1 MTETDLAKVWA
12 RSLDELAEM
21 HIEPAQRAWLQLTR
35 PLGLVEN
42 TALIAT
48 PNEFVKE
55 QLETRLRALITNA
68 LSRELGRNIQLAV
81 TVDPAATTPASTGF
95 GPDGGQREPA
105 GHSGELAPD
114 GPATAPGAGAQPRA
128 FGEAGGELSGYPSA
142 QAVPGSQAYPDGQPY
157 GDGHRAADRPGFTD
171 PQRYPDGRPDADRQ
185 PFPDRQAYGDGHPDT
200 DRPGFT
206 DPQRYP
212 DGRPDADRQPFPDR
226 QAYGDGPGYSGPQRF
241 GDRQAYPDDQSYQPP
256 QAYPGQRAYPGE
268 QGYPPR
274 QSYPGEP
281 GSGAG
286 VSPGP
291 DFARPAD
298 LTGSQGRAG
307 GPTGAAASGTGPGGG
322 ATPRP
327 AQARL
332 NPKYTFETFVIGS
345 SNRFAHAAAVAVA
358 EAPAKAYNPLFVY
371 GDSGLGKTHLLH
383 AIGHY
388 AQSLYQGVKVRYVSS
403 EEFTNDFINMIR
415 DGKQDGFR
423 RRYRDVDVLLVDD
436 IQFLENKEG
445 TQEEFFHTF
454 NTLHNA
460 SKQIVISSDRAPKR
474 LVTLEDRLRS
484 RFEWGLLTDV
494 QPPELETRIAILRKK
509 AVQDR
514 LNAPPEALEYIA
526 SRISTNIRELE
537 GALIRVTAFASL
549 NRQSVD
555 LQLAEFV
562 LKDLIPE
569 AQGPEITA
577 STIMGQTASYFGLSI
592 DDLCGTSRSRVL
604 VTARQIAMYLCREL
618 TELSLPKIGQQFG
631 GRDHTTVMHADR
643 KIRSLM
649 AERRSIYNQ
658 VTELTNRIKQQ
669 ALSG

>member
-1 MTETDLAKVWA
+1 MSEPDLAEIWA
-12 RSLDELAEM
+12 RSLNDLADM
-21 HIEPAQRAWLQLTR
+21 QIEPYQRAWLQLTR

-48 PNEFVKE
+48 PNEFAR
-55 QLETRLRALITNA
+55 QLQNRLRALITNA

-81 TVDPAATTPASTGF
+81 IVDPIATAAVGAASFGARAVGAWPGRPRRDGRRTRPGRASDHSASGSRRHQHRSRPRASQRPAAQAGRRALPTPAWPS
-95 GPDGGQREPA
+95 RRA
-105 GHSGELAPD
+105 AALAAIWPRR
-114 GPATAPGAGAQPRA
+114 PGRLGSPRLRPLA
-128 FGEAGGELSGYPSA
+128 RRLGRSLSGR
-142 QAVPGSQAYPDGQPY
+142 GSRP
-157 GDGHRAADRPGFTD
+157 AAARPG
-171 PQRYPDGRPDADRQ
+171 P
-185 PFPDRQAYGDGHPDT
+185 
-200 DRPGFT
+200 
-206 DPQRYP
+206 
-212 DGRPDADRQPFPDR
+212 
-226 QAYGDGPGYSGPQRF
+226 
-241 GDRQAYPDDQSYQPP
+241 
-256 QAYPGQRAYPGE
+256 
-268 QGYPPR
+268 
-274 QSYPGEP
+274 
-281 GSGAG
+281 
-286 VSPGP
+286 
-291 DFARPAD
+291 
-298 LTGSQGRAG
+298 
-307 GPTGAAASGTGPGGG
+307 
-322 ATPRP
+322 
-327 AQARL
+327 ARL

-358 EAPAKAYNPLFVY
+358 EAPAKAYNPLFIY

-388 AQSLYQGVKVRYVSS
+388 AQSLYPGVRVRYVSS

-423 RRYRDVDVLLVDD
+423 RRYRDVDVLLIDD
-436 IQFLENKEG
+436 IQFLEGKEG

-484 RFEWGLLTDV
+484 RFEWGLLTDI

-509 AVQDR
+509 AAQDR
-514 LNAPPEALEYIA
+514 LNAPPEVLEFIA

-555 LQLAEFV
+555 LPLAEIV

-577 STIMGQTASYFGLSI
+577 ATIMGQTAAYFGLSI

-618 TELSLPKIGQQFG
+618 TDLSLPKIGQQFG

-669 ALSG
+669 ALPS

>member
-1 MTETDLAKVWA
+1 MANSDLAEVWA
-12 RSLDELAEM
+12 RSLDGLADLQIQP
-21 HIEPAQRAWLQLTR
+21 HQRAWLKLTR

-55 QLETRLRALITNA
+55 QLETRLRALVTQA
-68 LSRELGRNIQLAV
+68 LSQQLGRDIQLAV
-81 TVDPAATTPASTGF
+81 TVDPAP
-95 GPDGGQREPA
+95 
-105 GHSGELAPD
+105 LA
-114 GPATAPGAGAQPRA
+114 AM
-128 FGEAGGELSGYPSA
+128 
-142 QAVPGSQAYPDGQPY
+142 
-157 GDGHRAADRPGFTD
+157 
-171 PQRYPDGRPDADRQ
+171 
-185 PFPDRQAYGDGHPDT
+185 
-200 DRPGFT
+200 
-206 DPQRYP
+206 
-212 DGRPDADRQPFPDR
+212 
-226 QAYGDGPGYSGPQRF
+226 
-241 GDRQAYPDDQSYQPP
+241 
-256 QAYPGQRAYPGE
+256 
-268 QGYPPR
+268 
-274 QSYPGEP
+274 P
-281 GSGAG
+281 GSG
-286 VSPGP
+286 PG
-291 DFARPAD
+291 AD
-298 LTGSQGRAG
+298 LVPQPPEPPAPRLQGLAGPQDPEADHGSRPGAPAPHAHPAHDGGPGETAHQDQGRPG
-307 GPTGAAASGTGPGGG
+307 GPGAMPAGPRLGGT
-322 ATPRP
+322 
-327 AQARL
+327 RL
-332 NPKYTFETFVIGS
+332 NSKYTFETFVIGS

-358 EAPAKAYNPLFVY
+358 EAPAKAYNPLFIY

-388 AQSLYQGVKVRYVSS
+388 AQTLYSGLKVRYVSS

-494 QPPELETRIAILRKK
+494 QPPELETRIAILRRK
-509 AVQDR
+509 AIQEG
-514 LNAPPEALEYIA
+514 LNAPPEVLEYIA

-555 LQLAEFV
+555 LQLAEIV

-569 AQGPEITA
+569 AQGPQITA
-577 STIMGQTASYFGLSI
+577 ATIMGQTASYFGLSI
-592 DDLCGTSRSRVL
+592 EDLCGTSRSRVL
-604 VTARQIAMYLCREL
+604 VTARHIAMYLCREL
-618 TELSLPKIGQQFG
+618 TDLSLPKIGQQFG
-631 GRDHTTVMHADR
+631 GRDHTTVINADR

-649 AERRSIYNQ
+649 AERRSIYTQ

-669 ALSG
+669 ARTS

>member
-1 MTETDLAKVWA
+1 MSDDDLANVWA
-12 RSLDELAEM
+12 RSLADLADM
-21 HIEPAQRAWLQLTR
+21 HIEPHQRAWLQLTR

-42 TALIAT
+42 TALIAA

-68 LSRELGRNIQLAV
+68 LSRELARSIQLAV
-81 TVDPAATTPASTGF
+81 TVDPAATADLDPAAARSGERNNRSADLDDDITGPMSVPLAEVSDIDGFPSPRSGPYANGVPGHLGFDLDTSRPRPQASPFPTQLGITGMGVSDTDIAGHEPRGAAPVAPTPARDNGN
-95 GPDGGQREPA
+95 GPVPRHPGPHVAAGQLP
-105 GHSGELAPD
+105 
-114 GPATAPGAGAQPRA
+114 
-128 FGEAGGELSGYPSA
+128 
-142 QAVPGSQAYPDGQPY
+142 
-157 GDGHRAADRPGFTD
+157 RPG
-171 PQRYPDGRPDADRQ
+171 
-185 PFPDRQAYGDGHPDT
+185 
-200 DRPGFT
+200 
-206 DPQRYP
+206 
-212 DGRPDADRQPFPDR
+212 
-226 QAYGDGPGYSGPQRF
+226 
-241 GDRQAYPDDQSYQPP
+241 
-256 QAYPGQRAYPGE
+256 
-268 QGYPPR
+268 
-274 QSYPGEP
+274 
-281 GSGAG
+281 
-286 VSPGP
+286 
-291 DFARPAD
+291 
-298 LTGSQGRAG
+298 
-307 GPTGAAASGTGPGGG
+307 
-322 ATPRP
+322 
-327 AQARL
+327 QARL

-388 AQSLYQGVKVRYVSS
+388 AQSLYSGLKVRYVSS

-460 SKQIVISSDRAPKR
+460 EKQIVISSDRAPKR

-484 RFEWGLLTDV
+484 RFEWGLQTDV

-562 LKDLIPE
+562 LKDLIVE
-569 AQGPEITA
+569 THGPDITA

-618 TELSLPKIGQQFG
+618 TDMSLPKIGQQFG
-631 GRDHTTVMHADR
+631 GRDHTTVMHAER

-649 AERRSIYNQ
+649 AERRAIYNQ

>member
-1 MTETDLAKVWA
+1 MREDDLAAVWA
-12 RSLDELAEM
+12 RSLADLADM
-21 HIEPAQRAWLQLTR
+21 QIEPHQRAWLQLTR

-42 TALIAT
+42 TALIAA
-48 PNEFVKE
+48 PNDFVKE

-68 LSRELGRNIQLAV
+68 LSRELDRSIQLAV
-81 TVDPAATTPASTGF
+81 TVDPAAAAATEPPARRAEPGRAPAQVQASLDHADAGSANGGHLTTDLAAAGERSSFSG
-95 GPDGGQREPA
+95 GPFSGGGQPGTGR
-105 GHSGELAPD
+105 
-114 GPATAPGAGAQPRA
+114 GPAAGRHPG
-128 FGEAGGELSGYPSA
+128 
-142 QAVPGSQAYPDGQPY
+142 
-157 GDGHRAADRPGFTD
+157 GDLDRRDAADRHD
-171 PQRYPDGRPDADRQ
+171 AADRRNAAALGLA
-185 PFPDRQAYGDGHPDT
+185 PPAGGAGTRADDRAVPAARPSSDGTGRGAHLNGADDDLDDRRRDRRD
-200 DRPGFT
+200 DRPA
-206 DPQRYP
+206 
-212 DGRPDADRQPFPDR
+212 GR
-226 QAYGDGPGYSGPQRF
+226 
-241 GDRQAYPDDQSYQPP
+241 
-256 QAYPGQRAYPGE
+256 
-268 QGYPPR
+268 
-274 QSYPGEP
+274 
-281 GSGAG
+281 
-286 VSPGP
+286 
-291 DFARPAD
+291 
-298 LTGSQGRAG
+298 G
-307 GPTGAAASGTGPGGG
+307 GPSGLPPMAGPGGG
-322 ATPRP
+322 SGLGQPPRP
-327 AQARL
+327 AAARL

-358 EAPAKAYNPLFVY
+358 EAPAKAYNPLFIY

-388 AQSLYQGVKVRYVSS
+388 AQSLYQGLKVRYVSS

-569 AQGPEITA
+569 THGPEITA
-577 STIMGQTASYFGLSI
+577 ATIMGQTASYFGLSI
-592 DDLCGTSRSRVL
+592 EDLCGTSRSRVL

-618 TELSLPKIGQQFG
+618 TDLSLPKIGQQFG

>member
-1 MTETDLAKVWA
+1 VANSDLAEVWA
-12 RSLDELAEM
+12 RSLDRLADLQIQP
-21 HIEPAQRAWLQLTR
+21 HQRAWLKLTR

-55 QLETRLRALITNA
+55 QLETRLRALVTQA
-68 LSRELGRNIQLAV
+68 LSQELGRDIQLAV
-81 TVDPAATTPASTGF
+81 TVDPAPQAAMAAQATDLAPEPAAPRPTGPQ
-95 GPDGGQREPA
+95 GPYGIQGPPVLQAAGLQGTAHEQESDHDSRLSQDPRAPLDGGMEHGQQDPGRHGGLPPA
-105 GHSGELAPD
+105 L
-114 GPATAPGAGAQPRA
+114 
-128 FGEAGGELSGYPSA
+128 
-142 QAVPGSQAYPDGQPY
+142 
-157 GDGHRAADRPGFTD
+157 RPG
-171 PQRYPDGRPDADRQ
+171 
-185 PFPDRQAYGDGHPDT
+185 
-200 DRPGFT
+200 
-206 DPQRYP
+206 
-212 DGRPDADRQPFPDR
+212 
-226 QAYGDGPGYSGPQRF
+226 
-241 GDRQAYPDDQSYQPP
+241 
-256 QAYPGQRAYPGE
+256 
-268 QGYPPR
+268 
-274 QSYPGEP
+274 
-281 GSGAG
+281 
-286 VSPGP
+286 
-291 DFARPAD
+291 
-298 LTGSQGRAG
+298 
-307 GPTGAAASGTGPGGG
+307 GT
-322 ATPRP
+322 
-327 AQARL
+327 RL
-332 NPKYTFETFVIGS
+332 NSKYTFETFVIGS

-358 EAPAKAYNPLFVY
+358 EAPAKAYNPLFIY

-388 AQSLYQGVKVRYVSS
+388 AQTLYSGLKVRYVSS

-494 QPPELETRIAILRKK
+494 QPPELETRIAILRRK
-509 AVQDR
+509 AIQDT
-514 LNAPPEALEYIA
+514 LNVPPEVLEYIA

-555 LQLAEFV
+555 LQLAEIV

-569 AQGPEITA
+569 AQGPQITIA
-577 STIMGQTASYFGLSI
+577 TIMGQTASYFGLSI
-592 DDLCGTSRSRVL
+592 EDLCGASRSRVL
-604 VTARQIAMYLCREL
+604 VTARHIAMYLCREL
-618 TELSLPKIGQQFG
+618 TDLSLPKIGQQFG
-631 GRDHTTVMHADR
+631 GRDHTTVINADR

-649 AERRSIYNQ
+649 AERRSIYTQ

-669 ALSG
+669 ARTG